1 MRYAGQGYE
10 ITIPLK
16 SGVPQNFDAVRRS
29 FDETHKQLFGH
40 HAPDEPVEV
49 VTYRVA
55 GIGLLP
61 EVKMPT
67 FKPTGAKL
75 SDAHLGKRKTRFDGA
90 WVDADIYQR
99 ERLDVGHTIK
109 GPAIVE
115 QLDATLVLPPGQIA
129 KVDQWKNI
137 IVTEEA

>member
-1 MRYAGQGYE
+1 
-10 ITIPLK
+10 
-16 SGVPQNFDAVRRS
+16 
-29 FDETHKQLFGH
+29 
-40 HAPDEPVEV
+40 
-49 VTYRVA
+49 
-55 GIGLLP
+55 
-61 EVKMPT
+61 MPT
-67 FKPTGAKL
+67 FKPTGSKL

-99 ERLDVGHTIK
+99 ERLDVGHMIK